1 MTQLNELIASVI
13 NVPSSTLTPQSGP
26 ENLPDWDSLAHIG
39 VVAAVE
45 QTYQVQLTMP
55 EILSIKTIADLRNI
69 LEKRGVTFVDEE
81 HSA

>member
-1 MTQLNELIASVI
+1 MIQLNELIASVI
-13 NVPSSTLTPQSGP
+13 NVSPATLTPQSGP

-39 VVAAVE
+39 VIAAVE

-69 LEKRGVTFVDEE
+69 LEKRGVTFVDEG

>member
-1 MTQLNELIASVI
+1 MIQLNELIASVI
-13 NVPSSTLTPQSGP
+13 NVPSSTLMPQSGP

-39 VVAAVE
+39 VVSAVE

-55 EILSIKTIADLRNI
+55 EILSIKTIADLRKI
-69 LEKRGVTFVDEE
+69 LENRGVTFVDEG